1 MSNIIQQRLKEIK
14 AAGPATET
22 VTGSSGQEY
31 TVKSPTRAIFIS
43 LGNMFNVGFE
53 AGEKPSPEQV
63 AARVEKQT
71 EKMTSEEGSR
81 FMQVIIEGSLVT
93 PKLTREEIKI
103 LVDDLPEDDAMV
115 IFGKAMTLL
124 QPGGGV
130 DLQPFSEKQDGS
142 GDRPDGEKI
151 RKAAK

>member
-1 MSNIIQQRLKEIK
+1 MANIKDRLQQIK

-31 TVKSPTRAIFIS
+31 EVKSPTRAIFIS
-43 LGNMFNVGFE
+43 LGNMFDVGFK

-63 AARVEKQT
+63 AVRVEKQT
-71 EKMTSEEGSR
+71 AQMTSEEGSH

-93 PKLTREEIKI
+93 PKLTQEEIKI

-130 DLQPFSEKQDGS
+130 NLQPFSEKQDGS
-142 GDRPDGEKI
+142 GNRPDGEKI
-151 RKAAK
+151 RKVAK